1 MLNFRNT
8 RDTWVKFPHQLFEK
22 PGFQK
27 QILGCNKCAKS
38 NHNLYFISENL
49 QEMDIV
55 HSTDRYTLIE
65 QSVNHKSTLIEQ
77 SLHCCFVAEFRP
89 PAPRTHFQR
98 TRNIIRGTHLTSD
111 GLQNRTQLLEL
122 QQEFLN
128 NSYVFR

>member
-8 RDTWVKFPHQLFEK
+8 RDTWVKFPHQLYEK

-27 QILGCNKCAKS
+27 QILGCNKYANS

-49 QEMDIV
+49 QVMDIV

-98 TRNIIRGTHLTSD
+98 TRNITTNWS
-111 GLQNRTQLLEL
+111 GLILLL
-122 QQEFLN
+122 QVTKLLI
-128 NSYVFR
+128 SLVIL